1 MKKRLFALLLT
12 AIMLV
17 GLLPTT
23 VAAADVSV
31 SNNVI
36 DIADNQI
43 TIFKVT
49 HLSIS
54 GATVVSADQ
63 NGTTI
68 DVVLAGDTSPAAKL
82 TATFT
87 GTSNGGRLNHTNNTC
102 TLSNGS
108 GVMRAGVQPFGGPAP
123 QGPLVTYTIN
133 FSTVK
138 GAACSVSLPSG
149 EGYTIAGEDTAY
161 EGGTYSFTVA
171 VSDGYTGKNM
181 VVKANGEPLT
191 GTGGRYEISNVSV
204 NLVITVEGVA
214 KKAEHSVS
222 LPSGEGYTATGNTT
236 VYEGDDYTFTIAI
249 AEGYTGATMVV
260 KANEETLAD
269 TNGKYTVA
277 NVTADLVISV
287 AGVAKRT
294 EYAVTLPSGEGYTA
308 TGEATVYEGDDYNFT
323 IAIAKGYTGAAM
335 VVKVND
341 EPLTGANGKY
351 TVSNVSGNLAVT
363 VEGVAKKVV
372 CAVTLPTGAGYTI
385 TGASTVYKGEN
396 YTFTIAIHT
405 GYTGEAMVVKANNEV
420 LTDANGKYTV
430 SDVSGDLVITVEGV
444 QSTGVTP
451 TTIYSGKNKPHSL
464 GYISTIVVDQVQAEA
479 NQTVWVGDHAY
490 VTLVPETADNAVA
503 RIKFTTV
510 GNSLSMSDADIPL
523 IRGAGE
529 KTFTAKA
536 SIFGTWTFTI
546 HLSSKGYPPTLA
558 DGVSATAEDTAY
570 VGAAYELNVA
580 ELFHDCRN
588 KPMTYAVKRDGG
600 KYVPIEGNTYT
611 FTTEQIGTTVL
622 EFKANNGEQ
631 DSQQTYTLTLTAV
644 QIVERTMTVQA
655 PKGLDPTFYVTE
667 SFDDAGKDTPGQV
680 LTAIPMASEE
690 TGTVSYTVTYPSS
703 AKNISYRD
711 PVWGGGAFA
720 AVENGTT
727 SLRQVQVALID
738 PADKPLAGTMS
749 VSGGGRCSVPGQPG
763 QYLLA
768 VGSEYTYT
776 AVPENSAVYTTPTL
790 NQLLEEGEA
799 IHSVAL
805 HTGIKNQ
812 KTITVSDGA
821 TARLFAQ
828 SKYYSSTEFPAVA
841 VVDNPDATTT
851 YYFSAAANDMSWRVS
866 SSGHITKAGYWK
878 SNLTVLHSEVD
889 AKADSR
895 PDYTLGSN
903 DNCDVA
909 EDSVLLNINRQNH
922 LTMSVGET
930 KTLKAYR
937 AWEIIQNY
945 LNHIIAPDF
954 TYTILS
960 GEDVVSLT
968 DKAAPMNEQGSWK
981 TLKALKEG
989 TAVIEVTYDAI
1000 QIAGGSYDGVYGA
1013 TNPTRTGLMVVTVGQ
1028 TGPAVDFG
1036 IQSLSSKGKNTY
1048 AQSNAAAWDAEFD
1061 TLYFTGESGTITF
1074 SPITGGTITEV
1085 AVSGDK
1091 GVTWTVLT
1099 GTEGVYTAPILPG
1112 NNLLRVSTEAGSA
1125 YQVVRGD
1132 KIGVRLL
1139 NLSRTGQPFAP
1150 GDTVRVMLDGIHAP
1164 IPKISGNY
1172 NPGYSHSMYGGSPIY
1187 TTYTW
1192 QGETV
1197 RGPGKQYD
1205 FITQGNYVDVTI
1217 LADAGDESLTLSQG
1231 YIGLGVIG
1239 LPSFADGGDS
1249 HRNIPD
1255 GGCATR
1261 GSETTYHTRS
1271 MLPDVVIEVGALP
1284 SGNTAPYVLEKAVG
1298 KATIEFGKT
1307 YAVNLDKIFADREGD
1322 SLTYRCGETTVDSY
1336 YTFTPDA
1343 VGTYA
1348 LVFVANDGSVDSSSH
1363 TITLTVKAAST
1374 AGSGSSSKLDFGL
1387 DTDEIDGHVYIS
1399 FEDKGKRVDGEAASI
1414 PKALGTIIS
1423 KTKVPFTQGD
1433 TVADVTLRLLDA
1445 KGFTYSHG
1453 GTTKSDFYLASI
1465 GGFTVRGVD
1474 YESFGEFDAG
1484 AGSGWMITLNK
1495 EFIEQGASEFEVGP
1509 NDVIRWQY
1517 TCQFGEDIGDPFY
1530 SSGGG
1535 SVRPPVQQEKDEEK
1549 EEEKQ
1554 PQELTELPFTDT
1566 RGHWAN
1572 DAIRFVYGKGLM
1584 VGTGET
1590 TFEPETTG
1598 SRGMIMTILHNLD
1611 GNPEYFESHSFA
1623 DVENEKYY
1631 SGAISWAVASGIVS
1645 GYGNGQ
1651 FGPDDDVTR
1660 EQLAVILRQYAKVKG
1675 YDVSKSAELTT
1686 FMDSDRISPWAQEA
1700 LEWACGQGL
1709 ISGKGGSV
1717 LDPSG
1722 RATRAEVATILMNFM
1737 EKVMK

>member
-23 VAAADVSV
+23 VAAADAPV

-68 DVVLAGDTSPAAKL
+68 DVVLAGDTSPSAKL

-102 TLSNGS
+102 TLSSGG
-108 GVMRAGVQPFGGPAP
+108 GVMNVGVQPFGGPAP

-149 EGYTIAGEDTAY
+149 EGYTVIGEDTAY
-161 EGGTYSFTVA
+161 VGGTYSFSVA
-171 VSDGYTGKNM
+171 VSEGYTGEN
-181 VVKANGEPLT
+181 VAVKVNGESLT
-191 GTGGRYEISNVSV
+191 GTDGRYTISNVSG

-214 KKAEHSVS
+214 PKAEHSVS
-222 LPSGEGYTATGNTT
+222 LPSGEGYTVTGNTT
-236 VYEGDDYTFTIAI
+236 VYEGDDYTFTITI
-249 AEGYTGATMVV
+249 AEGYTGAAMVV
-260 KANEETLAD
+260 KANDEPLPG
-269 TNGKYTVA
+269 TNGKYTVSD
-277 NVTADLVISV
+277 VSADLVISV
-287 AGVAKRT
+287 AGVAKRM
-294 EYAVTLPSGEGYTA
+294 EYAVTLPTGEGYTA
-308 TGEATVYEGDDYNFT
+308 TGGATVYEGDNYTFT
-323 IAIAKGYTGAAM
+323 IAIAEGYTSEAM

-351 TVSNVSGNLAVT
+351 TVSSVSGNLAIT
-363 VEGVAKKVV
+363 VEGVAKKAV

-405 GYTGEAMVVKANNEV
+405 GYTGEAMVVKADDEI
-420 LTDANGKYTV
+420 LTGANGKYTV

-451 TTIYSGKNKPHSL
+451 TTIYSGKNKPHSV

-479 NQTVWVGDHAY
+479 DQTVWVGDHAY
-490 VTLVPETADNAVA
+490 VTLIPETADNAVA
-503 RIKFTTV
+503 RIKFATV
-510 GNSLSMSDADIPL
+510 GNTLSMSDADIPL

-570 VGAAYELNVA
+570 VGAAYELNVSK
-580 ELFHDCRN
+580 LFHDCRG
-588 KPMTYAVKRDGG
+588 KAMTYAVKRDGG
-600 KYVPIEGNTYT
+600 QYVPIEGNTYT
-611 FTTEQIGTTVL
+611 FTPEQIGTTVL

-631 DSQQTYTLTLTAV
+631 DSQQTHTLTLTTV

-655 PKGLDPTFYVTE
+655 PEGLDLTFYVTD
-667 SFDDAGKDTPGQV
+667 SFDDTGKDIPGQV
-680 LTAIPMASEE
+680 LTAVSVESEE
-690 TGTVSYTVTYPSS
+690 AGTVSYTVTYPSS
-703 AKNISYRD
+703 VKNISYRD
-711 PVWGGGAFA
+711 PVWGGGVFV
-720 AVENGTT
+720 AVEDGT
-727 SLRQVQVALID
+727 SALRQVQVALID
-738 PADKPLAGTMS
+738 PADKPLAGAIS
-749 VSGGGRCSVPGQPG
+749 VSADERCATAGQPG

-768 VGSEYTYT
+768 VGGEYTYT
-776 AVPENSAVYTTPTL
+776 AVPESSEVYTTPAL
-790 NQLLEEGEA
+790 NQPLEAGDDVCA
-799 IHSVAL
+799 VTLKA
-805 HTGIKNQ
+805 GIKNQ

-866 SSGHITKAGYWK
+866 SPGHITKAGYWK
-878 SNLTVLHSEVD
+878 SNLTVLYSEAD
-889 AKADSR
+889 AEAGSR
-895 PDYTLGSN
+895 PDYTLGSD

-937 AWEIIQNY
+937 AWELIQNY

-968 DKAAPMNEQGSWK
+968 DKSAPMNEQGSWK
-981 TLKALKEG
+981 TLTALKEG

-1000 QIAGGSYDGVYGA
+1000 QLSGGSYDGVYGA
-1013 TNPTRTGLMVVTVGQ
+1013 SDPVRTGLMVVTVGQ
-1028 TGPAVDFG
+1028 TVPAVDFG
-1036 IQSLSSKGKNTY
+1036 IQSFSSKGKNTY
-1048 AQSNAAAWDAEFD
+1048 TQSNATAWDAEFD
-1061 TLYFTGESGTITF
+1061 TLYFTGDSGTITLCPTT
-1074 SPITGGTITEV
+1074 SGTITEV

-1091 GVTWTVLT
+1091 GATWTVLT

-1150 GDTVRVMLDGIHAP
+1150 GDTVRVLLDGLHTP
-1164 IPKISGNY
+1164 IPKLSGNY
-1172 NPGYSHSMYGGSPIY
+1172 NPGYANNLDGDSSVHV
-1187 TTYTW
+1187 TYSW

-1197 RGPGKQYD
+1197 RGPGRQYD
-1205 FITQGNYVDVTI
+1205 FVTQGNYVDVTI
-1217 LADAGDESLTLSQG
+1217 PEYAEDGTVTLSQG

-1239 LPSFADGGDS
+1239 LTAFTDGGDS

-1255 GGCATR
+1255 GGCTTR
-1261 GSETTYHTRS
+1261 GSETTFHTRS
-1271 MLPDVVIEVGALP
+1271 MLPDVVIEVGGLP
-1284 SGNTAPYVLEKAVG
+1284 SGNTAPYILEKAVD
-1298 KATIEFGKT
+1298 KATIELGKT
-1307 YAVNLDKIFADREGD
+1307 YAVNLDKIFSDRESD
-1322 SLTYRCGETTVDSY
+1322 RLIFRCGEETVDSY

-1343 VGTYA
+1343 VGTYD
-1348 LVFVANDGSVDSSSH
+1348 LVFTANDGLVDSSSH

-1374 AGSGSSSKLDFGL
+1374 SGSGTSDKLDFGL
-1387 DTDEIDGHVYIS
+1387 SADEIAGYVYIS
-1399 FEDKGKRVDGEAASI
+1399 FEDQGQRVEGENVSV

-1423 KTKVPFTQGD
+1423 KTKVPFVPGD
-1433 TVADVTLRLLDA
+1433 TVADVTLRLLEA
-1445 KGFTYSHG
+1445 KDFTYSCK
-1453 GTTKSDFYLASI
+1453 GTTREGFYLASI
-1465 GGFTVRGVD
+1465 GNFTVRGVD

-1484 AGSGWMITLNK
+1484 SGSGWMITLNTV
-1495 EFIEQGASEFEVGP
+1495 FIEQGASEFEVKSG
-1509 NDVIRWQY
+1509 DVIRWQY
-1517 TCQFGEDIGDPFY
+1517 TCQFGADIGDPFY
-1530 SSGGG
+1530 SGGE
-1535 SVRPPVQQEKDEEK
+1535 SVKPPVQQEEEEK

-1554 PQELTELPFTDT
+1554 TQEPSEMPFTDT
-1566 RGHWAN
+1566 KDHWAN
-1572 DAIRFVYGKGLM
+1572 DAIRFVYKHGLM

-1598 SRGMIMTILHNLD
+1598 SRGMIMTILHNLE

-1631 SGAISWAVASGIVS
+1631 SGAISWAVTSGIVS

-1675 YDVSKSAELTT
+1675 YDVSESADLTA
-1686 FMDSDRISPWAQEA
+1686 FVDADQVSPWALEA
-1700 LEWACGQGL
+1700 LEWACEQGL

-1717 LDPSG
+1717 LDPGG

>member
-1 MKKRLFALLLT
+1 MKKRLFALLL
-12 AIMLV
+12 AAVMLF
-17 GLLPTT
+17 GLLPVTA
-23 VAAADVSV
+23 AAADVPV

-43 TIFKVT
+43 TIFNVT
-49 HLSIS
+49 HLSVS

-68 DVVLAGDTSPAAKL
+68 DVVLAGDTSPSAKV

-87 GTSNGGRLNHTNNTC
+87 GTSSGGRLNHTNNTC

-108 GVMRAGVQPFGGPAP
+108 GVMCAGVQPFGGPAP

-138 GAACSVSLPSG
+138 GAACSVSLPTG
-149 EGYTIAGEDTAY
+149 EGFTVTGEDTAY
-161 EGGTYSFTVA
+161 EGSDYRFRVA
-171 VSDGYTGKNM
+171 V
-181 VVKANGEPLT
+181 
-191 GTGGRYEISNVSV
+191 
-204 NLVITVEGVA
+204 
-214 KKAEHSVS
+214 
-222 LPSGEGYTATGNTT
+222 
-236 VYEGDDYTFTIAI
+236 
-249 AEGYTGATMVV
+249 AEGYTGKDMVV
-260 KANEETLAD
+260 KANEEVLTGTD
-269 TNGKYTVA
+269 GTYTVP
-277 NVTADLVISV
+277 NVTGDLIITVD
-287 AGVAKRT
+287 GVAKRT
-294 EYAVTLPSGEGYTA
+294 EYAVTLPSGEGYTI
-308 TGEATVYEGDDYNFT
+308 TGNASVYEGDDYTFTVT
-323 IAIAKGYTGAAM
+323 IAEGYTDKAL
-335 VVKVND
+335 VVKAND
-341 EPLTGANGKY
+341 EVLTGIDGKY
-351 TVSNVSGNLAVT
+351 IIPNVTGDLTVT
-363 VEGVAKKVV
+363 VEGVTKKPVYT
-372 CAVTLPTGAGYTI
+372 VTLPNGAGYTA
-385 TGASTVYKGEN
+385 TGDASVCEGDD
-396 YTFTIAIHT
+396 YTFTITVRT
-405 GYTGEAMVVKANNEV
+405 GYTGEAMVVKTNGEV
-420 LTDANGKYTV
+420 LTASNGKYTV
-430 SDVSGDLVITVEGV
+430 ANVAGNLVITVEGV
-444 QSTGVTP
+444 ASTGVTP
-451 TTIYSGKNKPHSL
+451 TTIYTGTNKPHSI
-464 GYISTIVVDQVQAEA
+464 GYISSVVVDRVQVDSV
-479 NQTVWVGDHAY
+479 TWVGDHAY
-490 VTLVPETADNAVA
+490 VTLIPETADDATA
-503 RIKFTTV
+503 QIKFTV
-510 GNSLSMSDADIPL
+510 GGSKAPSMSDTDVPL
-523 IRGAGE
+523 VQGVGE
-529 KTFTAKA
+529 KSFTAQA
-536 SIFGTWTFTI
+536 SIFGTWNFTI
-546 HLSSKGYPPTLA
+546 HLSNTGYPPVLA
-558 DGVSATAEDTAY
+558 EGVPTAAEDTAY
-570 VGAAYELNVA
+570 VGAAYDVNVA
-580 ELFHDCRN
+580 ELFHDRLGRA
-588 KPMTYAVKRDGG
+588 MTYAVSRDGSAYISVEDG
-600 KYVPIEGNTYT
+600 IYT
-611 FTTEQIGTTVL
+611 FTPEQTGTTVL

-631 DSQQTYTLTLTAV
+631 DSRQTYTLTLNAV
-644 QIVERTMTVQA
+644 QIVDQTMTVQA
-655 PKGLDPTFYVTE
+655 PEGLGLTFYVTD
-667 SFDDAGKDTPGQV
+667 SFDETGKDIPGEA
-680 LTAIPMASEE
+680 LTATPTE
-690 TGTVSYTVTYPSS
+690 GGYTVAYPSS
-703 AKNISYRD
+703 TKHISYRD
-711 PVWGGGAFA
+711 PAWGGGAFVA
-720 AVENGTT
+720 AEDGTV
-727 SLRQVQVALID
+727 SLRQVQVALVD
-738 PADKPLAGTMS
+738 PADKPLAGAISISADGHCATAA
-749 VSGGGRCSVPGQPG
+749 QPG

-768 VGSEYTYT
+768 VGTEHTYT
-776 AVPENSAVYTTPTL
+776 ATPENSGVYTTPTMT
-790 NQLLEEGEA
+790 QTLEADET
-799 IHSVAL
+799 ILSL
-805 HTGIKNQ
+805 TLRSGIKNQ

-821 TARLFAQ
+821 TARLFSQ

-895 PDYTLGSN
+895 PDYTLGSD

-1013 TNPTRTGLMVVTVGQ
+1013 TDPTRTGLMVVTVGQ
-1028 TGPAVDFG
+1028 TVPAVDFG
-1036 IQSLSSKGKNTY
+1036 IQSRSSKGSITYNT
-1048 AQSNAAAWDAEFD
+1048 SNASAWDAEFD
-1061 TLYFTGESGTITF
+1061 TLYFTGDSGTIALCPTAD
-1074 SPITGGTITEV
+1074 GAITEV

-1112 NNLLRVSTEAGSA
+1112 NNLLRVSTEEGSA

-1139 NLSRTGQPFAP
+1139 NLSRSGQPFAP
-1150 GDTVRVMLDGIHAP
+1150 GDTVRVMLDGLHTP

-1172 NPGYSHSMYGGSPIY
+1172 NPGYSNSMYGGNPICA
-1187 TTYTW
+1187 TYTW

-1205 FITQGNYVDVTI
+1205 FITQGNYIDVTI
-1217 LADAGDESLTLSQG
+1217 PADAGEDPLTLSGG
-1231 YIGLGVIG
+1231 YISLGVIG
-1239 LPSFADGGDS
+1239 LTSFTEGGDS

-1255 GGCATR
+1255 SGCSTR
-1261 GSETTYHTRS
+1261 ASETTNHTRS
-1271 MLPDVVIEVGALP
+1271 MLPDVVIRVGDLP
-1284 SGNTAPYVLEKAVG
+1284 SGNTAPYVLNKATVS
-1298 KATIEFGKT
+1298 ATIELGKT
-1307 YAVNLDKIFADREGD
+1307 FAINLDKIFADRESD
-1322 SLTYRCGETTVDSY
+1322 KLTYRCGETEADSY
-1336 YTFTPDA
+1336 YTLTPGT
-1343 VGTYA
+1343 VGTYE
-1348 LVFVANDGSVDSSSH
+1348 LVFTANDGSADSSPH
-1363 TITLTVKAAST
+1363 TITLTVKEASVP
-1374 AGSGSSSKLDFGL
+1374 GSASSGKLDFGL
-1387 DTDEIDGHVYIS
+1387 DTDEIDGYVYIS
-1399 FEDKGKRVDGEAASI
+1399 FEDNGKRVEGESVSV

-1423 KTKVPFTQGD
+1423 KTKVPFVLGD

-1445 KGFTYSHG
+1445 KGLTYSHG

-1495 EFIEQGASEFEVGP
+1495 EFIEQGASEFEVSP

-1566 RGHWAN
+1566 KGHWAN

-1584 VGTGET
+1584 IGTGET

-1631 SGAISWAVASGIVS
+1631 SGAISWAVTSGIVS

-1675 YDVSKSAELTT
+1675 YDVSESADLTA
-1686 FMDSDRISPWAQEA
+1686 FVDSDRISPWAQEA

-1717 LDPSG
+1717 LDPGG